1 MIMKT
6 VNILTMHAVLNY
18 GSYLQTL
25 ATYKFVCNMGFRVL
39 VVDYRYPTEYHFTH
53 SYNFVIRKNQTSM
66 ENRLFYE
73 RLLSKLASWIIRPN
87 VDKKKEKF
95 AAFYQKHVQMT
106 RPYYTEEELEKN
118 PPQCDIC
125 VAGSDQIWNPLFIHH
140 DKSFFLAWASA
151 NCKKISYASSVAIKE
166 IPNEFIEDFKSAL
179 SSFTYI
185 SVREDSSFLQNLLHR
200 EVKTVLDPTFL
211 LNKNEWTRYFSPTP
225 LVKGDYILCYI
236 LNYSYNPYPYIY
248 KLIDKV
254 RKELGLPVV
263 IIDGKP
269 SLIYKG
275 YKVFVNAGPSEF
287 LNLFYNARFVIT
299 TSFHGT
305 AFAINFNKDFLS
317 VINDTSQ
324 NDNRIYSLAEQVG
337 IAGGCVIRKNTPLNK
352 IQMPSLNDEAEIN
365 ETLEGLRM
373 CSINYFKKALIDK

>member
-1 MIMKT
+1 MTSK
-6 VNILTMHAVLNY
+6 VSILTMHAVLNY
-18 GSYLQTL
+18 GSYLQAL
-25 ATYKFVCNMGFRVL
+25 ATYKFVEGMGFKPL
-39 VVDYRYPTEYHFTH
+39 IVDYRYPTAYHLTH
-53 SYNFVIRKNQTSM
+53 SRNFVTRKSQPSAVNKS
-66 ENRLFYE
+66 FHE
-73 RLLSKLASWIIRPN
+73 RVFSKLACWLIRPN
-87 VDKKKEKF
+87 LNKKKDKF

-106 RPYYTEEELEKN
+106 RPYYTEDELKKN

-125 VAGSDQIWNPLFIHH
+125 IAGSDQIWNPLFIHH
-140 DKSFFLAWASA
+140 DNSFFLAWASA

-287 LNLFYNARFVIT
+287 LNLFYNARFVVT

-305 AFAINFNKDFLS
+305 AFAINFNKDFIAVVNNVS
-317 VINDTSQ
+317 S
-324 NDNRIYSLAEQVG
+324 NDNRIVSLASLMG
-337 IAGGCVIRKNTPLNK
+337 IAEKCLVRKNTPINE
-352 IQMPSLNDEAEIN
+352 IIIPSLDFKNSIMNRLEAIRKDSQ
-365 ETLEGLRM
+365 T
-373 CSINYFKKALIDK
+373 YFQKALCE